1 MKNKKTTELEKA
13 SAGEN
18 DSDDETCEKES
29 GLLYCPEVGCIK
41 SIQHFSSLGKHLW
54 LYALEQETLYD
65 KAKTQLNWS
74 IAVMP
79 FCKWRR
85 RCIVREWKSSATDVM
100 GSEVSDSNRENLTDA
115 QKNFLTEVFQ
125 EREHTSKKADPS
137 IISKAMRRAKLSNGS
152 KRTTSS
158 QQIVGLIFFL
168 NSEKFNFQH
177 SRWRFWRTWGKRRER
192 HPRAYWSRN

>member
-1 MKNKKTTELEKA
+1 MKNKKTTELAKA
-13 SAGEN
+13 SAGKN

-74 IAVMP
+74 ITVMP

-85 RCIVREWKSSATDVM
+85 RCIVREWKSSATDLM
-100 GSEVSDSNRENLTDA
+100 GSDVSDSNRENLTDA
-115 QKNFLTEVFQ
+115 QKNYLTEVFQ
-125 EREHTSKKADPS
+125 ERGHTSKKADPS

-152 KRTTSS
+152 NIFQKDDFFTADSR
-158 QQIVGLIFFL
+158 IIFFAQQR
-168 NSEKFNFQH
+168 KI
-177 SRWRFWRTWGKRRER
+177 
-192 HPRAYWSRN
+192 

>member
-1 MKNKKTTELEKA
+1 MKNKKTTELAKA

-18 DSDDETCEKES
+18 DSDDQTCEKES

-115 QKNFLTEVFQ
+115 QKNFLTEVIQ

-152 KRTTSS
+152 NIFQK
-158 QQIVGLIFFL
+158 IVGLFFLL
-168 NSEKFNFQH
+168 NSENLTFSTRGEDFEE
-177 SRWRFWRTWGKRRER
+177 REANGER
-192 HPRAYWSRN
+192 DIQELTDRGTD

>member
-1 MKNKKTTELEKA
+1 MKNKKTRELAKA

-18 DSDDETCEKES
+18 DSEDETCEKES

-115 QKNFLTEVFQ
+115 QKNYLTEVFQ

-152 KRTTSS
+152 NIFQKDDFFTADSR
-158 QQIVGLIFFL
+158 IIFFAQQR
-168 NSEKFNFQH
+168 KI
-177 SRWRFWRTWGKRRER
+177 
-192 HPRAYWSRN
+192 

>member
-1 MKNKKTTELEKA
+1 MKNKKTTELARA

-115 QKNFLTEVFQ
+115 QKDFLNEVFQ

-152 KRTTSS
+152 NIFQK
-158 QQIVGLIFFL
+158 IVGLFFC
-168 NSEKFNFQH
+168 STAKI
-177 SRWRFWRTWGKRRER
+177 
-192 HPRAYWSRN
+192 